1 MKAKFNLKG
10 LLASAFMML
19 SVSMFAQQHTV
30 NGTVVDADNGEP
42 LIGVAVM
49 VSTGGGTTTDAN
61 GAYTVSASDDATL
74 TFNTLGYIDVVEKVN
89 GRSQINVKMTVDSKV
104 LEEVVVL
111 GYTSQKKNELSSSV
125 VSISS
130 EKLKDVTTPDLGNM
144 LQGKAAGVL
153 VMNSSGQPGDGAKI
167 PIRGTGSIT
176 AGAGPLYVVD
186 GVAGGSFNP
195 NDVETLTVL

>member
-1 MKAKFNLKG
+1 MKANFNLKG

-30 NGTVVDADNGEP
+30 TGVVVDADNGEP

-61 GAYTVSASDDATL
+61 GSYAVDAADGATL
-74 TFNTLGYIDVVEKVN
+74 TFNTLGYMDVNEMVN
-89 GRSQINVKMTVDSKV
+89 GRSVINVKMTVDSKM

-125 VSISS
+125 VSISA
-130 EKLKDVTTPDLGNM
+130 EKLKDVTSPDLGNM

-153 VMNSSGQPGDGAKI
+153 VTNASGQPGDGAKI
-167 PIRGTGSIT
+167 RIRGTGSIT
-176 AGAGPLYVVD
+176 ANSGPQRKEDL
-186 GVAGGSFNP
+186 S
-195 NDVETLTVL
+195 LQ

>member
-1 MKAKFNLKG
+1 MKAKINLKG

-19 SVSMFAQQHTV
+19 SVSMFAQQLTV
-30 NGTVVDADNGEP
+30 SGTVVDADNGEP

-61 GAYTVSASDDATL
+61 GAYTVSTSANASL
-74 TFNTLGYIDVVEKVN
+74 TFNTLGYVDVVEKVD
-89 GRSQINVKMTVDSKV
+89 GRSQINVKMSVDSKI

-167 PIRGTGSIT
+167 RIRGTGSIT

-186 GVAGGSFNP
+186 G
-195 NDVETLTVL
+195 

>member
-111 GYTSQKKNELSSSV
+111 GYTSQKSPQGTATRTPLSPGTSADNRQAFPAQGRTPQSAHP
-125 VSISS
+125 SPCGNA
-130 EKLKDVTTPDLGNM
+130 DV
-144 LQGKAAGVL
+144 
-153 VMNSSGQPGDGAKI
+153 PG
-167 PIRGTGSIT
+167 
-176 AGAGPLYVVD
+176 
-186 GVAGGSFNP
+186 
-195 NDVETLTVL
+195 